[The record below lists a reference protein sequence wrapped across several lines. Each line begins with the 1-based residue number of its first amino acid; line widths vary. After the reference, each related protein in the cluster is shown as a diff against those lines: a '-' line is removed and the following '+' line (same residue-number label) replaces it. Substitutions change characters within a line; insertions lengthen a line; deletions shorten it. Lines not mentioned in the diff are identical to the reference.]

1 MAMGVGAPA
10 LGDGD
15 DVALVNA
22 HIQDGGASAAS
33 MFEPVLGKLG
43 LAKDDYEA
51 ALQTMSM
58 MFGEEHAWARE
69 ARHICCP
76 PPLILQVKKNV
87 VAQRSSCVKFG
98 SNTLLL
104 SVRAKCDPHH
114 ELGPPIKA
122 VYVTCG
128 TLHSSCGRR
137 SLDVGSA

>member
-76 PPLILQVKKNV
+76 PPLILQVREKCSRSEKLLCEVRQQHAAV
-87 VAQRSSCVKFG
+87 VGEGEV
-98 SNTLLL
+98 
-104 SVRAKCDPHH
+104 
-114 ELGPPIKA
+114 
-122 VYVTCG
+122 
-128 TLHSSCGRR
+128 
-137 SLDVGSA
+137 

>member
-69 ARHICCP
+69 VREKYTRSEKLLCEVRQQHAA
-76 PPLILQVKKNV
+76 V
-87 VAQRSSCVKFG
+87 VGEGEV
-98 SNTLLL
+98 
-104 SVRAKCDPHH
+104 
-114 ELGPPIKA
+114 
-122 VYVTCG
+122 
-128 TLHSSCGRR
+128 
-137 SLDVGSA
+137 